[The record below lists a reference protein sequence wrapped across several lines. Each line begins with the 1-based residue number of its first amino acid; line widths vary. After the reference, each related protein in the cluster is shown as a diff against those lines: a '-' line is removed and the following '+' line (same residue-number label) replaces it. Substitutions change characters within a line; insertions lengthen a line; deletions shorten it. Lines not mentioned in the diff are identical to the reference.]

1 MTCDSESEKNQISHE
16 NENQFSEVTTE
27 TGTDDEEYSESE
39 QDSIH
44 EAIMYQG
51 THVKPLSHFGTFE
64 IKPEVC
70 TLKWIY
76 DHTSGK
82 THPDM
87 PTISMLYNQDL
98 CLPVAAELFVAQSR
112 ELEEEARWEKLKAV
126 FYSLY
131 SAHIQSHVHEVLCG
145 LSVLE
150 ASRVI
155 AKKTSRFEHEVL
167 LRPLEADYCNEND
180 VLMLEEA
187 IREVIPKV
195 IERISSEADQVTVSE
210 SYLQPYTEYPAYTMN
225 DNSWWSRNQASHK
238 DIADKSKHWVW
249 RIEMYQM
256 YSRRGH
262 EACLWLF
269 QLENSNC
276 RFDPRT
282 LWIHL
287 KTTPRLC
294 ASKEDERIP
303 EVLRK
308 LPMLDDYCLE
318 GDAEKRKSATRNQI
332 EQLEIALKELD
343 IPFLQNLDSLHNH
356 NIFEQFELCVPYAR
370 FSPKSCTTILQSHFN
385 NWLNGDE
392 YFIVSKPILSAVPRS
407 HHTMRVYIDMSKV
420 KEPNKASRYMDST
433 LLRFKPYEFCF
444 NCFSKAHT
452 TNKCTE
458 TKRGFGQPT
467 IQENEQENI
476 LVKMFIWMCGLYFAA
491 KLKLF
496 HNRQK

>member
-1 MTCDSESEKNQISHE
+1 
-16 NENQFSEVTTE
+16 
-27 TGTDDEEYSESE
+27 
-39 QDSIH
+39 
-44 EAIMYQG
+44 
-51 THVKPLSHFGTFE
+51 
-64 IKPEVC
+64 
-70 TLKWIY
+70 
-76 DHTSGK
+76 
-82 THPDM
+82 
-87 PTISMLYNQDL
+87 
-98 CLPVAAELFVAQSR
+98 
-112 ELEEEARWEKLKAV
+112 V

-131 SAHIQSHVHEVLCG
+131 PAHIQSHVHEVLCG

-167 LRPLEADYCNEND
+167 LRPLEADSCNEND
-180 VLMLEEA
+180 ATMLEEA

-195 IERISSEADQVTVSE
+195 IERISSEANQVTGTE

-238 DIADKSKHWVW
+238 DIADKSELWVCM
-249 RIEMYQM
+249 IGMYQM

-287 KTTPRLC
+287 ETTPRLC

-318 GDAEKRKSATRNQI
+318 GDAEKRSNATRNQI

-343 IPFLQNLDSLHNH
+343 IPFLQNFDLLHNH
-356 NIFEQFELCVPYAR
+356 NNFEQFELCVPYAK
-370 FSPKSCTTILQSHFN
+370 FSLEMCTAILQSHFN
-385 NWLNGDE
+385 ESLGGE
-392 YFIVSKPILSAVPRS
+392 KYFILSKPILSAVPRR
-407 HHTMRVYIDMSKV
+407 HHTMRVSFDMSKV
-420 KEPNKASRYMDST
+420 KEPNKANAYMGST
-433 LLRFKPYEFCF
+433 LLRFKPYGFCF
-444 NCFSKAHT
+444 NCFSEAHT

-458 TKRGFGQPT
+458 TKREFGQT
-467 IQENEQENI
+467 TNRKNEQENI
-476 LVKMFIWMCGLYFAA
+476 LVKMFIWMCGL
-491 KLKLF
+491 
-496 HNRQK
+496 